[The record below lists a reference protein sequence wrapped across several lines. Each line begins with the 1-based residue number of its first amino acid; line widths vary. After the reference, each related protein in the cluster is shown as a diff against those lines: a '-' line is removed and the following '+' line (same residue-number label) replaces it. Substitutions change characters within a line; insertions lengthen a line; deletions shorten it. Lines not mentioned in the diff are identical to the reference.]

1 MVGLDEFGE
10 AGWAMEQMLNA
21 WLAEQRPMPQ
31 AMQQLAQD
39 ALKAFAVWAQDI
51 ENQQAQNWSATAFRA
66 AADAM
71 RLQGERAEVA
81 LVPRRGERAQR
92 LESAEAAAAADARA
106 GAACSARA
114 DRRAA
119 GHWSHRPCPAA
130 EPAFAMPELDFPWRS
145 CAACAGAGG

>member
-81 LVPRRGERAQR
+81 LVPRRGERAQGR
-92 LESAEAAAAADARA
+92 SRP
-106 GAACSARA
+106 
-114 DRRAA
+114 RRPLRM
-119 GHWSHRPCPAA
+119 HPCWSC
-130 EPAFAMPELDFPWRS
+130 L
-145 CAACAGAGG
+145 